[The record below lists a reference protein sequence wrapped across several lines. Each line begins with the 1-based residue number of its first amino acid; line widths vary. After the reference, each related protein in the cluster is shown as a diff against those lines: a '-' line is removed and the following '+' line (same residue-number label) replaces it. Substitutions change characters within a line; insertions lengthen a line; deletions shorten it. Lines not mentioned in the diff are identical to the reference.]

1 MAIPDYLE
9 NTVKDYAD
17 QAKAAYS
24 APINTGTFTG
34 RQFVAGED
42 PLQTQAINMAQQ
54 GVGSYSP
61 YLQAAQAAQRTG
73 AGQLGLAGQT
83 LGGAYGALGQ
93 AGSALGGVGGTINQA
108 GSTLGQ
114 AGQSL
119 GGIGGT
125 INQAGQSLGQ
135 AGAAYG
141 GMGQFQAAGAGA
153 AQGAANI
160 AGGAAG
166 MTGPNAYKQFMS
178 PYQQQVIDATLA
190 EYDKQGAAG
199 AQQIKD
205 SAISSGNFGGGREG
219 AQLGEYQANRLAD
232 RAALQGS
239 MLQQGFGQAN
249 QLAQQNFANQGDLFG
264 MQQGLGG
271 MASNLFS
278 QQGQMG
284 QAQQSLAQSQLGRGS
299 AMANLSGAQQNLAQS
314 QLGRGTAMQNLAQSQ
329 LGRGQAIQGLSA
341 AQQGLAG
348 AYGNQINQQFGL
360 SDFQRQGMG
369 QDISALGSMG
379 AIRQGLNQAQLT
391 ADQQAARTGA
401 YEPYG
406 RLTQFGNVL
415 TGLGGGYAG
424 QQYQDPGSGGSPFQA
439 ALGTA
444 TGLAGLYGKIFD
456 K

>member
-1 MAIPDYLE
+1 MSIPSYLE

-24 APINTGTFTG
+24 APINTDVFTG
-34 RQFVAGED
+34 SKFVAGED

-54 GVGSYSP
+54 GVGSYAP
-61 YLQAAQAAQRTG
+61 YLQAAQAAQRVG

-93 AGSALGGVGGTINQA
+93 AGSA
-108 GSTLGQ
+108 
-114 AGQSL
+114 
-119 GGIGGT
+119 
-125 INQAGQSLGQ
+125 LGQ

-166 MTGPNAYKQFMS
+166 MTGPNAYKAFMS

-205 SAISSGNFGGGREG
+205 AAISSGNFGGGREG

-232 RAALQGS
+232 RAALQSS
-239 MLQQGFGQAN
+239 MLQEGFGQAN
-249 QLAQQNFANQGDLFG
+249 QLAQQNFANQGALFG
-264 MQQGLGG
+264 MQQGLGN
-271 MASNLFS
+271 MASNLFG

-284 QAQQSLAQSQLGRGS
+284 AAQQSLAN
-299 AMANLSGAQQNLAQS
+299 A
-314 QLGRGTAMQNLAQSQ
+314 Q

-379 AIRQGLNQAQLT
+379 AIRQGLSQAQST
-391 ADQQAARTGA
+391 AEQNRLRTGA

-424 QQYQDPGSGGSPFQA
+424 QQYQDPGSGGNPFQA

-444 TGLAGLYGKIFD
+444 TGLAGLYGKIFG
-456 K
+456 